1 MLYKKILFII
11 FYLLLFASYSFASN
25 ISEYKDEVSSYA
37 KKQMLLIN
45 LKMENI
51 IFKNSWNAGK
61 NNWTTHW
68 AYINN

>member
-1 MLYKKILFII
+1 MAYIKYYIFLLII
-11 FYLLLFASYSFASN
+11 AASCSFASN

-51 IFKNSWNAGK
+51 IFKNS
-61 NNWTTHW
+61 
-68 AYINN
+68 

>member
-1 MLYKKILFII
+1 MLYKKILFIF
-11 FYLLLFASYSFASN
+11 FYLLIFPSYSFASS

-51 IFKNSWNAGK
+51 IFKNS
-61 NNWTTHW
+61 
-68 AYINN
+68 